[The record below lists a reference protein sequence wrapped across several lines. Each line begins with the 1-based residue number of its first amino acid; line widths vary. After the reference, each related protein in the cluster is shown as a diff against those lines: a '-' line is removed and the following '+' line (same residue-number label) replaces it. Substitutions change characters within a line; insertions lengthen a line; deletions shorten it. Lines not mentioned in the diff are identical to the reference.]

1 MAIYPE
7 LAGKVA
13 LVTGGG
19 VGIGEAIVRLLVAN
33 RVDVAIVGRRNRE
46 PVEQVAEQARAAGVR
61 ALALLGDVSLPE
73 QVERVFAETEAG
85 LGAVDI
91 LVNCAGGNRPALL
104 ADTTLADWNE
114 TIAINLTDCF
124 LCTQRAVPGML
135 ERRWGR
141 IINIASVTARMPAY
155 TVSAAYA
162 AAKAGVLGFTRHV
175 ALELGDSGVT
185 INATAPGLTW
195 SPRIRANVS
204 EQRLQEMV
212 AHIPMG
218 RVGETDEQA
227 GMVVFLASNEAS
239 YVNGACMDVN
249 GAMVMI

>member
-46 PVEQVAEQARAAGVR
+46 PVEHVAEQARAAGVR

-124 LCTQRAVPGML
+124 LCTQRAVSVGSASSRGWVTRKPIVATTTSGSAISA
-135 ERRWGR
+135 RR
-141 IINIASVTARMPAY
+141 P
-155 TVSAAYA
+155 
-162 AAKAGVLGFTRHV
+162 V
-175 ALELGDSGVT
+175 ATLSPSMSTNGTKSITQLF
-185 INATAPGLTW
+185 AP
-195 SPRIRANVS
+195 
-204 EQRLQEMV
+204 
-212 AHIPMG
+212 
-218 RVGETDEQA
+218 
-227 GMVVFLASNEAS
+227 
-239 YVNGACMDVN
+239 
-249 GAMVMI
+249 